1 MVSPWVRQSSIRN
14 KRSPPAQVASEAH
27 ALCDS
32 SRQLPTRNQTAKFKQ
47 VIPLIKLSPDTLPFF
62 AFPASVLISTGIA
75 LACDKND

>member
-14 KRSPPAQVASEAH
+14 KCFPPAKVAFEAY
-27 ALCDS
+27 ALCNS
-32 SRQLPTRNQTAKFKQ
+32 SRQLPTGNQTAKFKQ
-47 VIPLIKLSPDTLPFF
+47 LIPLIELCPDALPFF